1 MKKIQ
6 LPKAFEI
13 KLGSHFVINIWFI
26 PVAVCAFAGGY
37 INIFLAGFIIALL
50 HELAHVFCARRLC
63 VPVSRITIYPF
74 GVAAQLSAEYIK
86 SSEKEF
92 IIAFSG
98 PFFNI
103 ILFWL
108 CVILAKHLPFNI
120 LHFCLDINVAMAVV
134 NLIPAL
140 PLDGG
145 RMLKS
150 ILTSKFGI
158 IRAYNFMYR
167 LSRILI
173 CALGVFAVYLFFSSD
188 FNFSLILISAFL
200 FQNLSRQQMTISHL
214 TLSEILNNSKKL
226 ESRNIYKTKVICVTE
241 DTAAS
246 ILLRHL
252 GYDYYCIVYVAD
264 KNCKIIKTLSE
275 TQVLSALT
283 TYGIRIKFKDI

>member
-6 LPKAFEI
+6 LLKTFEI
-13 KLGSHFVINIWFI
+13 KLGPRIAINIWFI
-26 PVAVCAFAGGY
+26 PVAVCAFVGGY
-37 INIFLAGFIIALL
+37 ENIFFAGFTIALL
-50 HELAHVFCARRLC
+50 HELAHVLCAYRLD
-63 VPVSRITIYPF
+63 VSVSRITIYPF
-74 GVAAQLSAEYIK
+74 GVAAQLSGEYIK

-103 ILFWL
+103 ILFWI
-108 CVILAKHLPFNI
+108 CIMLAKLFPFDI
-120 LHFCLDINVAMAVV
+120 LDFCMDINVAMAAV

-150 ILTSKFGI
+150 ILTSKLGI
-158 IRAYNFMYR
+158 IRAYNFMLC
-167 LSRILI
+167 LSRTLI
-173 CALGVFAVYLFFSSD
+173 CALGIFAVYLFFSSN

-200 FQNLSRQQMTISHL
+200 FQNLSREQKSISHI
-214 TLSEILNNSKKL
+214 TLAEILNNSKKL
-226 ESRNIYKTKVICVTE
+226 KSRNTYKTKVICTTE
-241 DTAAS
+241 DTFAS

-252 GYDYYCIVYVAD
+252 SYDYFCIIHIAD
-264 KNCKIIKTLSE
+264 QNSSIVKTLSE

-283 TYGIRIKFKDI
+283 THGIRIKFKDI

>member
-1 MKKIQ
+1 MKKPALHKTFDIR
-6 LPKAFEI
+6 
-13 KLGSHFVINIWFI
+13 LGSHLAFNIWFI
-26 PVAVCAFAGGY
+26 PVALCALLGGY
-37 INIFLAGFIIALL
+37 GNIFFSAFSVAFL
-50 HELAHVFCARRLC
+50 HELAHMFCARCLGT
-63 VPVSRITIYPF
+63 PMSRITIYPF
-74 GVAAQLSAEYIK
+74 GVAAQLSDGYIK

-92 IIAFSG
+92 LIAFSG

-108 CVILAKHLPFNI
+108 CVILAKYLPSDI
-120 LHFCLDINVAMAVV
+120 LRFCLDINIAMAVV

-150 ILTSKFGI
+150 ILTSQFGI
-158 IRAYNFMYR
+158 IRAYNFMLR

-173 CALGVFAVYLFFSSD
+173 CALGVFAVYLFFRSG

-200 FQNLSRQQMTISHL
+200 FQNLSREQRSITHI
-214 TLSEILNNSKKL
+214 TLAEILNNSKKL
-226 ESRNIYKTKVICVTE
+226 KSRDVYKTKVICVTE

-264 KNCKIIKTLSE
+264 KNCKIVKTLSE
-275 TQVLSALT
+275 TQVLKALT
-283 TYGIRIKFKDI
+283 DRGIRIRFGDI

>member
-1 MKKIQ
+1 MKQ
-6 LPKAFEI
+6 LKFPKNFDL
-13 KLGSHFVINIWFI
+13 KLGSHFAVNIWFI
-26 PVAVCAFAGGY
+26 PVTACALLGGY
-37 INIFLAGFIIALL
+37 GNIFFTAFTVALL
-50 HELAHVFCARRLC
+50 HELAHVFCARRLG
-63 VPVSRITIYPF
+63 VPLSRITIYPF

-92 IIAFSG
+92 LIAFSG

-108 CVILAKHLPFNI
+108 CIILSKHLPFNI
-120 LHFCLDINVAMAVV
+120 LHFCLDINIAMAVV

-150 ILTSKFGI
+150 MMTSQLGI

-173 CALGVFAVYLFFSSD
+173 CALGVFAVYLFFRSG

-200 FQNLSRQQMTISHL
+200 LQNLSREQRTISHI

-226 ESRNIYKTKVICVTE
+226 GSRNVHKTKVICVSEETF
-241 DTAAS
+241 AS
-246 ILLRHL
+246 TILRYLS
-252 GYDYYCIVYVAD
+252 YDYLCIICVAD
-264 KNCKIIKTLSE
+264 KNCKIVKTLSE
-275 TQVLSALT
+275 TQILAALT
-283 TYGIRIKFKDI
+283 AGGIRIKFKDI